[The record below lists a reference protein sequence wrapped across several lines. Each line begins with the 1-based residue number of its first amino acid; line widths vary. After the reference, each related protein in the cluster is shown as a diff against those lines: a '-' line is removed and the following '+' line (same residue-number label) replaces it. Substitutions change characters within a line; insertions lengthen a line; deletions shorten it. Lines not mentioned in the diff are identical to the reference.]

1 MNAHPVAE
9 ALVTNELT
17 EEDANW
23 LLGVVDEVGAEKA
36 IREIT
41 LNKHDLLLNGVEE
54 EIVIEDILDCSAA
67 GRCKMTFDEF
77 KSLLLEKM
85 SQIPGATF
93 PA

>member
-1 MNAHPVAE
+1 MNVHPVAK
-9 ALVTNELT
+9 ALVFVELT
-17 EEDANW
+17 QEDATW
-23 LLGVVDEVGAEKA
+23 LFGVVDEVGAEKA

-41 LNKHDLLLNGVEE
+41 LNVHDLLLNGVEE
-54 EIVIEDILDCSAA
+54 EIVIEDILDCSDA